1 MTLASQQQSISAEN
15 NHSNIRIAT
24 INLFNFIEPPLA
36 FYDFENIYS
45 HGQWQKKCQWFG
57 ELLNQYHPDIVGFQ
71 EVFSPEPLKQ
81 LTAQQ
86 GLTHFA
92 IVDSATLVSDYIYQS
107 PVVALAS
114 RFPILDVHAIEP
126 EAHLVDRKSVV

>member
-71 EVFSPEPLKQ
+71 EVFSP
-81 LTAQQ
+81 
-86 GLTHFA
+86 
-92 IVDSATLVSDYIYQS
+92 
-107 PVVALAS
+107 
-114 RFPILDVHAIEP
+114 
-126 EAHLVDRKSVV
+126 DRKSVV